1 MSTLWRT
8 PSGWRTAVLLLA
20 LWLAGCASFSPEPLP
35 EWPAPQSIRTQD
47 QSGVTVSA
55 GILSDAQAR
64 SLYGVNLANAG
75 LQAIWLR
82 IENRSPHG
90 YWLLVSAL
98 DADYYAP
105 DEAAALFQPILGSAD
120 DERITAHFR
129 ALAVPLKTRAGET
142 SEGFVLAPRH
152 EGGRYVSA
160 PLLGSAGLL
169 TFGFAL
175 PLPDGE
181 FDYERLEP
189 ERILGGSARPDLD
202 LDGLRAEI
210 AQLPCCSRDAEGER
224 DGDPLNLVLVGETE
238 DLLAALARGGWS
250 FTHRIDPRTI
260 WRLVGA
266 TLSGNPY
273 PVAPVSPLYAFG
285 RAQDLALQRA
295 RSTILQRN
303 HLRLWLAPFRL
314 EGKSVWI
321 GQVSRD
327 VGIKATVLSPTL
339 TTHVIDPNVDEAREH
354 LLQSLLVAGVVRRFG
369 FTAGIPPA
377 TPDNPAFNLT
387 GDPYYTDGLRLFAQ
401 LSARMDTPADEANF
415 LDWQESEAP
424 LAPVRN
430 PPRAHTVPP

>member
-1 MSTLWRT
+1 MRTRWR
-8 PSGWRTAVLLLA
+8 PALRWRIGCALLA
-20 LWLAGCASFSPEPLP
+20 LCLSGCARFSPEPLP
-35 EWPAPQSIRTQD
+35 EWPAPQSMRTQD

-55 GILSDAQAR
+55 GILSDDQAR
-64 SLYGVNLANAG
+64 RLYGVNLANAG

-82 IENRSPHG
+82 IENRSAHG

-105 DEAAALFQPILGSAD
+105 DEAAALFQPMLDSAD
-120 DERITAHFR
+120 DARITAHFR
-129 ALAVPLKTRAGET
+129 TLAIPLKTRGGET

-152 EGGRYVSA
+152 EGGRYVTT
-160 PLLGSAGLL
+160 PLLGSQGLL

-189 ERILGGSARPDLD
+189 QRILGDAKRPDLD
-202 LDGLRAEI
+202 MDALRAEL
-210 AQLPCCSRDAEGER
+210 AQLPCCSRSEDGKR
-224 DGDPLNLVLVGETE
+224 DGDPLNLVLVGDTE

-250 FTHRIDPRTI
+250 FTHRIDSRTI

-273 PVAPVSPLYAFG
+273 PVAPVSPLYTFG
-285 RAQDLALQRA
+285 RAQDIALQRA

-327 VGIKATVLSPTL
+327 ISIKATTLSPTL

-369 FTAGIPPA
+369 FTEGMARA
-377 TPDNPAFNLT
+377 TPVKPAFNLT
-387 GDPYYTDGLRLFAQ
+387 GDPYYTDGLRLVAE
-401 LSARMDTPADEANF
+401 LSGRMDTPPEQATF

-424 LAPVRN
+424 LAPVR
-430 PPRAHTVPP
+430 RAVNAHAARP